1 MHTLECTY
9 DTVVNLRLHSAVC
22 AVYYRTRHQAQ
33 GTQCFS
39 LFSSKSQLLRVP
51 REPGSAAKVARA
63 RKRAV
68 IARQLLGYYYQ
79 KRKQYTLGREYYGN
93 IGNITQALARN
104 AAHIVQPPS

>member
-1 MHTLECTY
+1 MTPWSISDY
-9 DTVVNLRLHSAVC
+9 IVQYVRFIIAPG
-22 AVYYRTRHQAQ
+22 TRHKALSVSRCFQA
-33 GTQCFS
+33 
-39 LFSSKSQLLRVP
+39 KSQLLRVP

-79 KRKQYTLGREYYGN
+79 KRKQYTLGRECYGN

-104 AAHIVQPPS
+104 AAHIVQPSS